1 MDVFDS
7 DRLGSNLSNTG
18 PIRRHAS
25 RQSLSARRSHVNLR
39 NNVNGGSISIP
50 SAASFLAP
58 SAIDNDDDEPRHGFS
73 LAHELAA
80 ALMPEPSAGSKL
92 LADEFGLEFDEGAEG
107 IDHDP
112 QDIEIT
118 VRRNNDLTED
128 ELSLYSGTGG
138 GFGTEASFG
147 DSEGTQRLDDNDLR
161 DEEQV
166 EEVEA
171 VEHARPISPLKLL
184 ERNLEA
190 TDVFLSSLRR
200 LDTDPSPQSAHI
212 LSSYPG
218 SNHEP
223 PLERVASHIIRRI
236 NDIEREREGQVRE
249 LRGVERE
256 LKRIAGEV
264 GGNDILGSLDEL
276 ECVEG
281 LIDEPRLSASGTL
294 SNGQLES
301 PVTPSK
307 PHWLDSEKTLTEFD
321 VEDLEGEADGEDDED
336 DEDDEDFFRDTLADK
351 KDAHLRTP
359 PTDPPTLTNT
369 LSHLV
374 HARMLTQSLVTSL
387 IAISEHAQ
395 VNGAATAE
403 AGRKLRALKNK
414 IGGWRADWESAERS
428 REKIARWEAGG
439 DWDDETPNLS
449 EASSTASSPTA
460 TPVIPNSRRID
471 GRRLVEQELSE
482 FAVVLAGV
490 GTKAKAI
497 MAS

>member
-1 MDVFDS
+1 MV
-7 DRLGSNLSNTG
+7 
-18 PIRRHAS
+18 
-25 RQSLSARRSHVNLR
+25 Q
-39 NNVNGGSISIP
+39 IS
-50 SAASFLAP
+50 
-58 SAIDNDDDEPRHGFS
+58 
-73 LAHELAA
+73 
-80 ALMPEPSAGSKL
+80 
-92 LADEFGLEFDEGAEG
+92 
-107 IDHDP
+107 
-112 QDIEIT
+112 
-118 VRRNNDLTED
+118 
-128 ELSLYSGTGG
+128 
-138 GFGTEASFG
+138 
-147 DSEGTQRLDDNDLR
+147 
-161 DEEQV
+161 
-166 EEVEA
+166 
-171 VEHARPISPLKLL
+171 PISPLKLL
-184 ERNLEA
+184 SRNLEA

-200 LDTDPSPQSAHI
+200 LDADPSPQSAHI

-281 LIDEPRLSASGTL
+281 LIDEPRLSTL
-294 SNGQLES
+294 STLGNGQIETPLAS
-301 PVTPSK
+301 PSK
-307 PHWLDSEKTLTEFD
+307 PRWLESDKTLGEFD
-321 VEDLEGEADGEDDED
+321 EDGLDEEAEADGEDEDE
-336 DEDDEDFFRDTLADK
+336 DEDDEDFFRDVPAGK
-351 KDAHLRTP
+351 KNALPRTP

-460 TPVIPNSRRID
+460 TPISPSSRRID
-471 GRRLVEQELSE
+471 GRRLVERELSE

-490 GTKAKAI
+490 GTKARAI